1 MKKKEVKIISA
12 YSIKKE
18 TVGGYKMEQNIYV
31 YNNGVVGFEDFIL
44 YDKGVKPP
52 AEVGLKLS
60 KSMFGREVY
69 IRIYALR
76 FSTLV
81 EVSNIVK
88 KDLIKFGIRLSDLA

>member
-31 YNNGVVGFEDFIL
+31 YNNGVVGIEDFIL
-44 YDKGVKPP
+44 YDKGVKPS
-52 AEVGLKLS
+52 ADVGLILK

-69 IRIYALR
+69 VRRYGLR
-76 FSTLV
+76 FSTLRSIANKV
-81 EVSNIVK
+81 QE
-88 KDLIKFGIRLSDLA
+88 DLIKAGIRLSDLA